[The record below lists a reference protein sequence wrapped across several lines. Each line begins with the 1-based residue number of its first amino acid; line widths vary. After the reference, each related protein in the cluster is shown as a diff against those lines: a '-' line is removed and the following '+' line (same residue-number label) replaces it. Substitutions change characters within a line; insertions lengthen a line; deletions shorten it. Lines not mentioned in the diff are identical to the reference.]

1 MMRRAYGKWMAM
13 VTLAALVAAPVGGW
27 GATFDLANSQGE
39 FGLRLAYG
47 SAISKASVNLY
58 TLLPRWGIFLVR
70 PGKTSTFGV
79 SFVLEGIFS
88 VAEAE
93 NTGTEIGIT
102 PMVKV
107 SARLFPGVIAFIE
120 GGAGVISESFN
131 SPAVPNVFN
140 FTPQIGAGFDI
151 ALTPRLA
158 LTAAYRFRHSSNAGI
173 YQENHAFNV
182 NFVQAGLTYFY

>member
-1 MMRRAYGKWMAM
+1 MRRANGKWMAM

-107 SARLFPGVIAFIE
+107 SARLLPGVMAFIE
-120 GGAGVISESFN
+120 GGAGVIAESFN
-131 SPAVPNVFN
+131 SPAVPHVFN

-151 ALTPRLA
+151 ALTSRLA

-173 YQENHAFNV
+173 YKENHAFNV

>member
-1 MMRRAYGKWMAM
+1 MMRRAYGKWMAL

-88 VAEAE
+88 VAKAE

-107 SARLFPGVIAFIE
+107 SARLFPGVMAFIE

-131 SPAVPNVFN
+131 SPAVPNAFN
-140 FTPQIGAGFDI
+140 FTPQVGAGFDI
-151 ALTPRLA
+151 ALTSRLA
-158 LTAAYRFRHSSNAGI
+158 FTAAYRFRHSSNAGI
-173 YQENHAFNV
+173 YKENHAFNV